1 MKVGIVSFRRDEF
14 DIWAQSVEDW
24 QEEWSQKVV
33 AVKLSNTVKI
43 LDYMWKGEIFF
54 EETIIPG
61 PSNPAQTLR
70 KSLTEMLSGAEDSQ
84 QSKDL
89 TEKLEDHYETGPSIL
104 IIIHEKNFPSPQDNT
119 ASVGSQKD
127 LSNISRT
134 FTYLEAREIIV
145 LEDVGPREIITC

>member
-1 MKVGIVSFRRDEF
+1 MGDLGQEKCVDLKDLKTLPIELNQDFTAFLVKPPN
-14 DIWAQSVEDW
+14 WSVEDW

-33 AVKLSNTVKI
+33 ADKLSNTLKV

-61 PSNPAQTLR
+61 PSDPAQTLR

-104 IIIHEKNFPSPQDNT
+104 IIIHE
-119 ASVGSQKD
+119 
-127 LSNISRT
+127 
-134 FTYLEAREIIV
+134 
-145 LEDVGPREIITC
+145 